1 MLQPPPQALLPTP
14 GIAPTAPPPG
24 PTRAPRVLGARWD
37 AGRRG
42 RGRTLSLQPGRGEN
56 KRGTCRPR
64 LRRWSRGT
72 VPQRGAWVLCW
83 GEAEAGCCAVWA
95 LAESP
100 SRPIASAGLAS
111 AMRVWL
117 PSLLCPPPPRRA
129 AAGGVLWRRGPC
141 CNRPRWVPKV
151 YRATAQ
157 IRSSRELTPPPAAGR
172 RKGSLEAK
180 SPLTLFWGL
189 NTVPPLVTLSPTSI
203 RSYSQLS
210 PAQASPLFLLLLL
223 TSDSNPALWPIR
235 FPPPTSDTTRGHSN
249 KVPSTMSQ
257 RDGTFRAHK
266 NWSHFP
272 ARETSLQAP
281 GGITGITAE
290 KIGSDGEEGS

>member
-1 MLQPPPQALLPTP
+1 MLQPPRALLPTP
-14 GIAPTAPPPG
+14 GIAPTAPRLPPEHPG
-24 PTRAPRVLGARWD
+24 GWAHGGTPGHMAGEGLCRCNQDVGKSSVGLAVRDCGAG
-37 AGRRG
+37 AGGQSRSGGAGALLG
-42 RGRTLSLQPGRGEN
+42 RGRSGVLRSLGSSLRVQVVPSPQSASQVPCGSGFPPSSAPGGTL
-56 KRGTCRPR
+56 
-64 LRRWSRGT
+64 WSRG
-72 VPQRGAWVLCW
+72 A
-83 GEAEAGCCAVWA
+83 CC
-95 LAESP
+95 S
-100 SRPIASAGLAS
+100 
-111 AMRVWL
+111 
-117 PSLLCPPPPRRA
+117 
-129 AAGGVLWRRGPC
+129 
-141 CNRPRWVPKV
+141 RPRWVPKV
-151 YRATAQ
+151 YRATGQ
-157 IRSSRELTPPPAAGR
+157 IRSSRELTPHQLLADVR
-172 RKGSLEAK
+172 DCW
-180 SPLTLFWGL
+180 TLFWGL

-210 PAQASPLFLLLLL
+210 PQAPAQTSPLFLLLPP
-223 TSDSNPALWPIR
+223 TSDSNPVLWPIR